1 MSSMSNS
8 KLSWDWVDKHPLKVL
23 VVAVIA
29 SAGITW
35 AVIDKTWIGPLGR
48 DLENMT
54 KERDGLKSELT
65 SVRSENSTAER
76 EREDARSAA
85 RQSGNESSELRRQLE
100 VARAAAS
107 EPTERVAAAEKERDE
122 QAAKAEAMQREL
134 AVVDGRLAA
143 ANERIRSLEASAPR
157 SAPPPAAA
165 PASAQGIS
173 NSPGAVQAG
182 RDVNVTNQGVAP
194 SGPPANIDHLI
205 ALRQKGDDL
214 FTSAKKL
221 QSLDVPRIAAAVV
234 AWERDVEP
242 EVAKV
247 SKASLN
253 RFQSARGRRNVT
265 MYDGRNAAYDA
276 TMDRLEFQIE
286 ALNSIIDGK

>member
-1 MSSMSNS
+1 MSSKSNS
-8 KLSWDWVDKHPLKVL
+8 KPSWEWVHAHPFRIIAG
-23 VVAVIA
+23 VAIA
-29 SAGITW
+29 SFLGSW
-35 AVIDKTWIGPLGR
+35 WLQDQVKVQPRDDWIEQLTEAR
-48 DLENMT
+48 DSFKNDLALAHSEMATLKEQLEI
-54 KERDGLKSELT
+54 
-65 SVRSENSTAER
+65 
-76 EREDARSAA
+76 ARSTVREA
-85 RQSGNESSELRRQLE
+85 SDESSELKRQLE

-122 QAAKAEAMQREL
+122 QAAKAEALQREL
-134 AVVDGRLAA
+134 AVVEGRLAA

-182 RDVNVTNQGVAP
+182 RDVNVTNQGAAP

-247 SKASLN
+247 SKAALN

-286 ALNSIIDGK
+286 ALNSIIDGR